1 MKFNTSIVLA
11 TAAALLSVSAF
22 PMAPEADSASAA
34 EIQHLTGR
42 AKCCKYAVS
51 GQWCGPSGCCVWQ
64 MCTKYGSGCG
74 GCCQA
79 YNCY

>member
-1 MKFNTSIVLA
+1 MKFNTSIGLA
-11 TAAALLSVSAF
+11 TVAALLSVSAF

-34 EIQHLTGR
+34 EE
-42 AKCCKYAVS
+42 YAVN

-64 MCTKYGSGCG
+64 TCTKYGSGCG